1 MKSVAIIGAGAAGL
15 TCLKS
20 LLEYG
25 IQPVVFERSDRSGGL
40 WKLNQNERECDT
52 AAYRSL
58 ITNTSKQMM
67 AFSDFPFEKEVA
79 DFPSREVVSEYLK
92 NYTEQFNLA
101 QYIQFNTSVIR
112 ADKETDGRFVVEV
125 ESGGSKETHTFDWL
139 IVANGRHEKTSIPEI
154 DGLVTFPGTVLH
166 SRDYFSPES
175 FEGTKVLVVG
185 AGSSAIDIA
194 SEVAEVAPGTFLS
207 MRSPSW
213 LVPRFIDDKAYDLL
227 LTKLSASL
235 PKVVR
240 EKAFRSKLM
249 KAYKQYDDEAIRQYF
264 GKPDHSLDLE
274 KQRFVPNDL
283 LLKRLEQGKLKV
295 KPVIQS
301 ISRDQVTFEDGSS
314 ETIDTIIFA
323 TGYQIDIPFMESSFT
338 GVENNYIP
346 LYQQIF
352 SPVTP
357 NLAMC
362 GMCYIVGPI
371 LPALEMQGRYIAEVI
386 AGHTQ
391 LPSAEIMEQEVEKH
405 RVLCEERKVNP
416 MRVQTLTY
424 LDTIAQIIDVA
435 PKVWRNPG
443 SLLQLLTGPVVAARY
458 RLNGRQSKK
467 AQARKVLKDL
477 TKRI

>member
-25 IQPVVFERSDRSGGL
+25 VEPVVFERSDRFGGL
-40 WKLNQNERECDT
+40 WKLNQNEQECDT

-92 NYTEQFNLA
+92 NYTEQFHLA
-101 QYIQFNTSVIR
+101 QYIRFRTNVIR
-112 ADKETDGRFVVEV
+112 ADKEADGRFVVEV
-125 ESGGSKETHTFDWL
+125 ESEGNRETLTFDWL
-139 IVANGRHEKTSIPEI
+139 IVANGRHEKVSMPEI
-154 DGLVTFPGTVLH
+154 DGLDTFPGKVLH

-175 FEGTKVLVVG
+175 FAGKKVLVVG

-194 SEVAEVAPGTFLS
+194 SEVAEVASGTFLS

-213 LVPRFIDDKAYDLL
+213 LVPRFIDNKAYDLQ

-235 PKVVR
+235 PKAVR

-249 KAYKQYDDEAIRQYF
+249 KAYRNYDDEAIRQYF
-264 GKPDHSLDLE
+264 GTPDHSLDLE

-283 LLKRLEQGKLKV
+283 LLKRLEQGKLSV

-301 ISRDQVTFEDGSS
+301 VSGNQVTFEDGSI
-314 ETIDTIIFA
+314 ETVDTLVFA
-323 TGYQIDIPFMESSFT
+323 SGYQIEIPFMESTFT
-338 GVENNYIP
+338 GVENNYVP

-352 SPVTP
+352 SPSTSH
-357 NLAMC
+357 LAMC

-391 LPSAEIMEQEVEKH
+391 LPSAEIMGAEVEKH
-405 RVLCEERKVNP
+405 RLLCEERKVNP

-424 LDTIAQIIDVA
+424 LDTIAEIIGVA
-435 PKVWRNPG
+435 PKVWSNLG
-443 SLLQLLTGPVVAARY
+443 SLIQLLTGPVVAARY
-458 RLNGRQSKK
+458 RLNGRQSQKGL
-467 AQARKVLKDL
+467 AREILKDL
-477 TKRI
+477 RRG

>member
-20 LLEYG
+20 LLEYD
-25 IQPVVFERSDRSGGL
+25 IQPVVFERSDRFGGL
-40 WKLNQNERECDT
+40 WKLNEDGQEPDT

-79 DFPSREVVSEYLK
+79 DFPSRKVVSDYLK
-92 NYTEQFNLA
+92 NYTEQFHLA
-101 QYIQFNTSVIR
+101 EYIHFNTKVIH
-112 ADKETDGRFVVEV
+112 ADKQPEGRFIVEV
-125 ESGGSKETHTFDWL
+125 ESEGNSETHTFDWL
-139 IVANGRHEKTSIPEI
+139 IIANGRHEKVSIPEI
-154 DGLVTFPGTVLH
+154 DGLDTFSGTVLH

-175 FEGTKVLVVG
+175 FTGKRVLVVG

-194 SEVAEVAPGTFLS
+194 SEVAEIASGTLLS

-213 LVPRFIDDKAYDLL
+213 LVPRFIDDKAYDLQ

-235 PKVVR
+235 PKAVR

-249 KAYKQYDDEAIRQYF
+249 NAYRQYDDEAIRQYF
-264 GKPDHSLDLE
+264 GTPDHSLDLE

-283 LLKRLEQGKLKV
+283 LLKRLEQGKLSV

-301 ISRDQVTFEDGSS
+301 ISGSQVTFEDGST
-314 ETIDTIIFA
+314 ETVDTIIFA
-323 TGYQIDIPFMESSFT
+323 TGYQIDIPFMESTFT
-338 GVENNYIP
+338 GVENNYVP

-352 SPVTP
+352 SPNTSH
-357 NLAMC
+357 LAMC

-371 LPALEMQGRYIAEVI
+371 LPALEMQGRYIAEVV

-391 LPSAEIMEQEVEKH
+391 LPSPEVMEAEVKKH
-405 RVLCEERKVNP
+405 RLLCEERKVNP

-424 LDTIAQIIDVA
+424 LDVIAQIIGVS
-435 PKVWRNPG
+435 PKVWGNLG

-458 RLNGRQSKK
+458 RLNGRQSQKEL
-467 AQARKVLKDL
+467 ARKVLKNL
-477 TKRI
+477 RRR

>member
-25 IQPVVFERSDRSGGL
+25 IEPVVFERSDRFGGL
-40 WKLNQNERECDT
+40 WKLNENEQECDT

-92 NYTEQFNLA
+92 NYTEQFHLA
-101 QYIQFNTSVIR
+101 EYISFNTTVIH
-112 ADKETDGRFVVEV
+112 ADKQSEGRFIVEV
-125 ESGGSKETHTFDWL
+125 ESGGNSETHIFDWL
-139 IVANGRHEKTSIPEI
+139 IIANGRHEKTSMPDIE
-154 DGLVTFPGTVLH
+154 GLDTFTGRVLH

-175 FEGTKVLVVG
+175 FEGKKVLAVG

-194 SEVAEVAPGTFLS
+194 SEVAEIASGAFLS

-213 LVPRFIDDKAYDLL
+213 LVPRFIDNKAYDLQ

-249 KAYKQYDDEAIRQYF
+249 KAYRQYDDEAIRQYF
-264 GKPDHSLDLE
+264 GTPDHSLDLE

-283 LLKRLEQGKLKV
+283 LLKRLEQGKLNV
-295 KPVIQS
+295 KPVIQF
-301 ISRDQVTFEDGSS
+301 ISGNQVTFEDGST
-314 ETIDTIIFA
+314 ETVDTIIFA
-323 TGYQIDIPFMESSFT
+323 TGYQIDIPFIESSVT
-338 GVENNYIP
+338 KVENNYVP

-352 SPVTP
+352 SPNTRH
-357 NLAMC
+357 LAMC

-391 LPSAEIMEQEVEKH
+391 LPSPEVMKQEVEKH
-405 RVLCEERKVNP
+405 RRLCEERKVNP

-424 LDTIAQIIDVA
+424 LDVIAQIIGVS
-435 PKVWRNPG
+435 PKVWGNLG

-458 RLNGRQSKK
+458 RLNGRQSQKEL
-467 AQARKVLKDL
+467 ARKVLKNL
-477 TKRI
+477 RRG

>member
-25 IQPVVFERSDRSGGL
+25 IQPVVFERSDRFGGL
-40 WKLNQNERECDT
+40 WKVHENGQECDT

-79 DFPSREVVSEYLK
+79 DFPSREVVSDYLK
-92 NYTEQFNLA
+92 NYTEQFHLA
-101 QYIQFNTSVIR
+101 QYIQFNTNVIR
-112 ADKETDGRFVVEV
+112 ADKEADGRFIVEV
-125 ESGGSKETHTFDWL
+125 ESEGNKETHTFDWL
-139 IVANGRHEKTSIPEI
+139 IIANGRHEKVFMPDIE
-154 DGLVTFPGTVLH
+154 GLDTFPGKVLH

-175 FEGTKVLVVG
+175 FEGKTVLVVG

-194 SEVAEVAPGTFLS
+194 SEVAEVASSTFLS

-213 LVPRFIDDKAYDLL
+213 LVPRFIDNKAYDLQ

-235 PKVVR
+235 PKAVR
-240 EKAFRSKLM
+240 EKAFRSKLI
-249 KAYKQYDDEAIRQYF
+249 KAYRQYDAQAIRQYF
-264 GKPDHSLDLE
+264 GTPNHSLELE

-283 LLKRLEQGKLKV
+283 LLKRLEQGKLEV

-301 ISRDQVTFEDGSS
+301 VSGNEVTFEDGRV
-314 ETIDTIIFA
+314 ETVDTIIFA
-323 TGYQIDIPFMESSFT
+323 TGYQIDIPFMEPAFT
-338 GVENNYIP
+338 GVENNYVP

-352 SPVTP
+352 SPNTSH
-357 NLAMC
+357 LAMC

-405 RVLCEERKVNP
+405 RALCEERKVNP

-467 AQARKVLKDL
+467 ELAQKVLKDL
-477 TKRI
+477 MKRV